1 MEGWIKLHRKIE
13 DNPLYFSEPFT
24 RIMAWIDLLVLA
36 NHTGNFYYCRGIRVD
51 IKSGQVGRGI
61 ETLATRW
68 KWSRGK
74 VERFLNHLE
83 KDNQIVRQKTNVT
96 TLISILNYH
105 EYQQGDKANGNTNGK
120 ASSKADGQQIVK
132 QTDTI
137 KNVKN
142 DNNVKNDKEV
152 YNGTDISFSNFWEEY
167 KKTVGYKRCLAKWN
181 NGSLSKEKKKLA
193 IDYLPGYKE
202 SKPDKN
208 YRQNPLTYLNGET
221 WNDELIKEETQQSR
235 NEEILES
242 YKKKDAEKAEA
253 LITGT
258 ET

>member
-36 NHTGNFYYCRGIRVD
+36 NHTGNFFYRRGIRVD

-74 VERFLNHLE
+74 VERFLKHLE
-83 KDNQIVRQKTNVT
+83 KDSQIVRQKTNVT
-96 TLISILNYH
+96 TLILIVNWY
-105 EYQQGDKANGNTNGK
+105 EYQEGDKANGK

-137 KNVKN
+137 KNDKN

-152 YNGTDISFSNFWEEY
+152 YMGSNISFSNFWNTY
-167 KKTVGYKRCLAKWN
+167 DKKVGYKKCLAKWN

-193 IDYLPGYKE
+193 IDYIPAYKQAE
-202 SKPDKN
+202 PDNK
-208 YRQNPLTYLNGET
+208 YRQNPLTYLNSET
-221 WNDELIKEETQQSR
+221 WNDEIIKEETQQDR
-235 NEEILES
+235 DKKIRDK
-242 YKKKDAEKAEA
+242 YKHAEKIEN
-253 LITGT
+253 
-258 ET
+258 

>member
-36 NHTGNFYYCRGIRVD
+36 NHTGNFFYCRGIRVD

-61 ETLATRW
+61 ETLSTRW

-74 VERFLNHLE
+74 VERFLKDLE
-83 KDNQIVRQKTNVT
+83 KDNQIVRQKNNVT
-96 TLISILNYH
+96 TLISIVNWC
-105 EYQQGDKANGNTNGK
+105 EYQEGDKANSNTNGK

-137 KNVKN
+137 NNDNN

-152 YNGTDISFSNFWEEY
+152 YGGIDISFDNFY
-167 KKTVGYKRCLAKWN
+167 TTYDKNADKKACERKWA
-181 NGSLSKEKKKLA
+181 SMSKKKKKLA
-193 IDYLPGYKE
+193 IDYIPAYKQA
-202 SKPDKN
+202 KPDKVWRRDPHR
-208 YRQNPLTYLNGET
+208 YLTKEVWENEI
-221 WNDELIKEETQQSR
+221 IKEETQQDR
-235 NEEILES
+235 D
-242 YKKKDAEKAEA
+242 KKIVDKYKDAEKA
-253 LITGT
+253 
-258 ET
+258 